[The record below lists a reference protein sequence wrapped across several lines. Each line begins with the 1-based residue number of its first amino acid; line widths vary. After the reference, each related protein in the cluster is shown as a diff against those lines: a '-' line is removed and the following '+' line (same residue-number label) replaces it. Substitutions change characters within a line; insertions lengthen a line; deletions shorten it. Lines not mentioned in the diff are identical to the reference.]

1 MKLYETRKKRKGLNH
16 KPDNKATNKEIHGLK
31 THIVA
36 MEYKA
41 NNLDQSDDIDSN
53 EYFKPI
59 NIYYLDSTCQKRRN
73 NNNNNN
79 DDNKKKKNKKK
90 SKKKN
95 IKRKRKNN
103 NNKQKNDKNKNKG
116 E

>member
-41 NNLDQSDDIDSN
+41 NNLD
-53 EYFKPI
+53 
-59 NIYYLDSTCQKRRN
+59 
-73 NNNNNN
+73 
-79 DDNKKKKNKKK
+79 
-90 SKKKN
+90 
-95 IKRKRKNN
+95 
-103 NNKQKNDKNKNKG
+103 
-116 E
+116 